1 MLYLLS
7 IDQKLRLPPVASD
20 NASATIVIILKIN
33 FAKHLTRIDILCSFT
48 LSN

>member
-7 IDQKLRLPPVASD
+7 IDQKLRLVAL
-20 NASATIVIILKIN
+20 ASAWLRLIVTILKIN